1 MATIEDLLQE
11 WDQDSIM
18 DDNHIDTES
27 LNVPKLHAKYVR
39 HLMNAKLKLTK
50 LQNDYNI
57 LKKIKFRYYRG
68 ELTRQELQEYNW
80 DQWQGTK
87 PMKNEM
93 DQFLDGDDDLNK
105 LKLKVEY
112 LNSMVYLLESI
123 LVQIKARDWQLKS
136 ILEYKKFLA
145 GA

>member
-93 DQFLDGDDDLNK
+93 DQFLDGDNDLNK